1 MLDMTADG
9 SEERWGLGGG
19 ERKEGEG
26 EEEEEAVIREEEV
39 AQEIRKTVKKMRI
52 GGASGREV
60 SLDAL

>member
-19 ERKEGEG
+19 ERKEGE
-26 EEEEEAVIREEEV
+26 EEEKAVIREEEV

>member
-19 ERKEGEG
+19 ERKEGE
-26 EEEEEAVIREEEV
+26 EEEKAVIREEEV

-60 SLDAL
+60 SLHAL